1 MTTKIITGLY
11 DTYDDAAQTVR
22 DLAASDIPDADISV
36 VANNVDN
43 GYVLGEESSAAPDAE
58 AGAVVGSVLGG
69 GAGPS
74 RRAWPY
80 LPFPASD
87 RS

>member
-58 AGAVVGSVLGG
+58 AGAVVGSVLVAVPAFSPGL
-69 GAGPS
+69 A
-74 RRAWPY
+74 Y